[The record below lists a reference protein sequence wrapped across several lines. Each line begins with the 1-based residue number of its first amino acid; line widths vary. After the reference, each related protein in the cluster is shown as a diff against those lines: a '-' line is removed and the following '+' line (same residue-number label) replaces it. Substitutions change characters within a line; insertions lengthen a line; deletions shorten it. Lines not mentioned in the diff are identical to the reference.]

1 MGFYNTIEAAEAAH
15 NAAKEAKRYGM
26 SALERHHANYS
37 NVKNASKLRPK
48 RNGELPKPKP
58 ISDTDRYVLVM
69 VERYSYL
76 TANQLSNIMH
86 KDVSTNL
93 DALLTNGHVK
103 KEGQLYYTCNRV

>member
-37 NVKNASKLRPK
+37 NVKNASKYRQK
-48 RNGELPKPKP
+48 RNGELPKAKP

-69 VERYSYL
+69 VERYSYRK
-76 TANQLSNIMH
+76 TALCQVGH
-86 KDVSTNL
+86 QGTNVQPTTKL
-93 DALLTNGHVK
+93 K
-103 KEGQLYYTCNRV
+103 

>member
-58 ISDTDRYVLVM
+58 ISDTDRCVLVM

-76 TANQLSNIMH
+76 TANVLRLG
-86 KDVSTNL
+86 VCAACTNFKITHSL
-93 DALLTNGHVK
+93 DSGITPSRCYV
-103 KEGQLYYTCNRV
+103 